1 MSGYINIT
9 FCVIIKRGE
18 AMVLEIG
25 DKVKIIDMS
34 YFSDEWVKF
43 GEIGTVKGCILK
55 EIYKIEF
62 KKNIQFIAEEWFD
75 KCLEKIKE

>member
-1 MSGYINIT
+1 
-9 FCVIIKRGE
+9 
-18 AMVLEIG
+18 MVLEIG

-34 YFSDEWVKF
+34 YFCDEWVKL

-62 KKNIQFIAEEWFD
+62 EKNIQFIAEERFD
-75 KCLEKIKE
+75 KCLEKIEE